1 MKKLFL
7 TAILSGSVLR
17 LAAAPVVIDDF
28 EKGKPDGWT
37 VYKDAKS
44 PAAQLA
50 VTDDAI
56 SGDGALKMSPEMQEA
71 VDVFTDFMYQGVYYN
86 PIAKGEER
94 KVQNILGSIWE
105 YYVNHIDELPAVYQS
120 IADDEGPQRAVCDYV
135 SGMTD
140 SYALE
145 VYSELF
151 IPAAWTIK

>member
-28 EKGKPDGWT
+28 EKGKSDGWT

-56 SGDGALKMSPEMQEA
+56 SGDGALKVMLGGC
-71 VDVFTDFMYQGVYYN
+71 TRYQG
-86 PIAKGEER
+86 IQFF
-94 KVQNILGSIWE
+94 KVP
-105 YYVNHIDELPAVYQS
+105 VMP
-120 IADDEGPQRAVCDYV
+120 
-135 SGMTD
+135 
-140 SYALE
+140 
-145 VYSELF
+145 
-151 IPAAWTIK
+151 

>member
-44 PAAQLA
+44 PAAPLA

-56 SGDGALKMSPEMQEA
+56 SGNGALKVTLGGCTRSPNA
-71 VDVFTDFMYQGVYYN
+71 RSGT
-86 PIAKGEER
+86 AR
-94 KVQNILGSIWE
+94 IWPRRQQ
-105 YYVNHIDELPAVYQS
+105 H
-120 IADDEGPQRAVCDYV
+120 
-135 SGMTD
+135 
-140 SYALE
+140 
-145 VYSELF
+145 
-151 IPAAWTIK
+151 